1 LRWKVSDLARA
12 TGVSRPLIYYHFGK
26 TKKEILMT
34 SIEMLSEFFFGLSKE
49 REKMLYEGK
58 AWESV
63 LISRELFSRNPSFAI
78 FYFRWRLIKS
88 PMQQRLQ
95 ELEKKYQIMLKK
107 AFPTLTQ
114 EKILVLHAINQA
126 VVTSPY
132 LSAESLVQM
141 HGLLLGLW

>member
-1 LRWKVSDLARA
+1 
-12 TGVSRPLIYYHFGK
+12 
-26 TKKEILMT
+26 MT